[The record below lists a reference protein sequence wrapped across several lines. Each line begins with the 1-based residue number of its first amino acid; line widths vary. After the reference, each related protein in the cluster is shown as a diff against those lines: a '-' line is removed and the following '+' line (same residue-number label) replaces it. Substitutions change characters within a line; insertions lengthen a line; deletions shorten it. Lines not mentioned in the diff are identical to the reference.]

1 MHHSII
7 SKVHIDL
14 WQYDL
19 AQFHLSLWCTL
30 VKVVS
35 SSGGNG
41 ERRATTDAR
50 SSSFWTGAK
59 SFLIQSSYR
68 NVQQFE
74 RTNEKYFHRIF
85 SSECVLTYLCCCVVS
100 SSFDLGKKIFHLD
113 TTFSLEFTGWSSNIF
128 HKFLQNI
135 RSVYLGTSY
144 TVRAELGRTGVT

>member
-1 MHHSII
+1 MANFEAFLLRTKLSENLLFLRNVIITCIIVCII

-19 AQFHLSLWCTL
+19 AQFHLSFWCTL

-68 NVQQFE
+68 KVQNE
-74 RTNEKYFHRIF
+74 RTKNIFTGFSAVSAYLLTYVVVWFRRRLTWVRKYFIWTPPL
-85 SSECVLTYLCCCVVS
+85 SPWNC
-100 SSFDLGKKIFHLD
+100 
-113 TTFSLEFTGWSSNIF
+113 
-128 HKFLQNI
+128 
-135 RSVYLGTSY
+135 
-144 TVRAELGRTGVT
+144 

>member
-1 MHHSII
+1 MHHSSII

-19 AQFHLSLWCTL
+19 AQFHLSFWCTL

-68 NVQQFE
+68 KVQQFE
-74 RTNEKYFHRIF
+74 RKIF
-85 SSECVLTYLCCCVVS
+85 SQDFQQWVRTYLCCCVV

-113 TTFSLEFTGWSSNIF
+113 TTTFSLKLLADHQIFFINFCKILGVFT
-128 HKFLQNI
+128 
-135 RSVYLGTSY
+135 
-144 TVRAELGRTGVT
+144 

>member
-19 AQFHLSLWCTL
+19 AQFHLSFWCTL

-113 TTFSLEFTGWSSNIF
+113 TTTFSLELLADHQIF
-128 HKFLQNI
+128 FINFCKI
-135 RSVYLGTSY
+135 LG
-144 TVRAELGRTGVT
+144 VFP

>member
-1 MHHSII
+1 MANFEAFLLRTKLSENLLFLRNVIITCIIVCII

-19 AQFHLSLWCTL
+19 AQFHLSFWCTL

-68 NVQQFE
+68 KVQQFE
-74 RTNEKYFHRIF
+74 RKIFSQDFQQWVRTTYVVVWFRRLTWVRKYFIWTPPL
-85 SSECVLTYLCCCVVS
+85 SPWNC
-100 SSFDLGKKIFHLD
+100 
-113 TTFSLEFTGWSSNIF
+113 
-128 HKFLQNI
+128 
-135 RSVYLGTSY
+135 
-144 TVRAELGRTGVT
+144 